1 MIKLKSIVSYAVLI
15 IASFLSAFPLYYML
29 CGATN
34 ASIDVVRGRLYPG
47 THLVENF
54 KTLVDMQNLG
64 LAMYNSFRNAI
75 IITFVSLLV
84 CSIAGYGFEIYH
96 NKAKDTLMSI
106 LLLAMMLPFVA
117 IMIPLF
123 KMFASCGLVNTWIA
137 LVLPTISTPFM
148 IMLFRQAARSFPHD
162 IIEAARLD
170 GLNELQIFFKM
181 FIPVMKSTYGAAMTV
196 TFMSAWNNYL
206 WPTIILQDS
215 NAITMPMLVANL
227 KSGYSVDYGMLMLG
241 VLICTLPTAIIFLC
255 LQKSFANGITG
266 AVK

>member
-1 MIKLKSIVSYAVLI
+1 MTKTKKVISYIILI
-15 IASFLSAFPLYYML
+15 LASFLSAFPLYYML

-34 ASIDVVRGRLYPG
+34 TSIDVVRGRLIPG
-47 THLVENF
+47 GYLVENF
-54 KTLVDMQNLG
+54 KTLVGMQDLK
-64 LAMYNSFRNAI
+64 LAMFNSFRNAI
-75 IITFVSLLV
+75 IITFVALLV

-96 NKAKDTLMSI
+96 DKGKDILMSI

-123 KMFASCGLVNTWIA
+123 KMFTSWGLVNTWIVLA
-137 LVLPTISTPFM
+137 LPSISTPFM

-162 IIEAARLD
+162 IIEAARLE
-170 GLNELQIFFKM
+170 GLSEVQIFFKM

-206 WPTIILQDS
+206 WPTVILQDS
-215 NAITMPMLVANL
+215 KAITMPMLVANL

-241 VLICTLPTAIIFLC
+241 VLICTLPTAVIFLC

>member
-1 MIKLKSIVSYAVLI
+1 MTKTKKVISYIILI
-15 IASFLSAFPLYYML
+15 LASFLSAFPLYYML

-34 ASIDVVRGRLYPG
+34 TSIDVVRGRLIPG
-47 THLVENF
+47 GYLVENF
-54 KTLVDMQNLG
+54 KTLVGMQNLK
-64 LAMYNSFRNAI
+64 LAMFNSFRNAI
-75 IITFVSLLV
+75 IITFVALLV

-96 NKAKDTLMSI
+96 DKGKDILMSI

-123 KMFASCGLVNTWIA
+123 KMFTSWGLVNTWIA
-137 LVLPTISTPFM
+137 LALPSISTPFM

-162 IIEAARLD
+162 IIEAARLE
-170 GLNELQIFFKM
+170 GLSEVQIFFKM

-206 WPTIILQDS
+206 WPTVILQDS
-215 NAITMPMLVANL
+215 KAITMPMLVANL

-241 VLICTLPTAIIFLC
+241 VLICTLPTAVIFLC

>member
-1 MIKLKSIVSYAVLI
+1 MTKTKKVISYIILI
-15 IASFLSAFPLYYML
+15 LASFLSAFPLYYML

-34 ASIDVVRGRLYPG
+34 TSIDVVRGRLIPG
-47 THLVENF
+47 GYLVENF
-54 KTLVDMQNLG
+54 KTLVGMQDLK
-64 LAMYNSFRNAI
+64 LAMFNSFRNAI
-75 IITFVSLLV
+75 IITFVALLV

-96 NKAKDTLMSI
+96 DKGKDILMSI

-123 KMFASCGLVNTWIA
+123 KMFTSWRLVNTWIA
-137 LVLPTISTPFM
+137 LALPSISTPFM

-162 IIEAARLD
+162 IIEAARLE
-170 GLNELQIFFKM
+170 GLSEVQIFFKM

-206 WPTIILQDS
+206 WPTVIFQDS
-215 NAITMPMLVANL
+215 KAITMPMLVANL

-241 VLICTLPTAIIFLC
+241 VLICTLPTAVIFLC

>member
-1 MIKLKSIVSYAVLI
+1 MTKTKKVISYIILI
-15 IASFLSAFPLYYML
+15 LASFLSAFPLYYML

-34 ASIDVVRGRLYPG
+34 TSIDVVRGRLIPG
-47 THLVENF
+47 GYLVENF
-54 KTLVDMQNLG
+54 KTLVGMQDLK
-64 LAMYNSFRNAI
+64 LAMFNSFRNAI
-75 IITFVSLLV
+75 IITFVALLV

-96 NKAKDTLMSI
+96 DKGKDILMSI

-123 KMFASCGLVNTWIA
+123 KMFTSWGLVNTWIA
-137 LVLPTISTPFM
+137 LAFPSISTPFM

-162 IIEAARLD
+162 IIEAARLE
-170 GLNELQIFFKM
+170 GLSEVQIFFKM

-206 WPTIILQDS
+206 WPTVILQDS
-215 NAITMPMLVANL
+215 KAITMPMLVANL

-241 VLICTLPTAIIFLC
+241 VLICTLPTAVIFLC

>member
-1 MIKLKSIVSYAVLI
+1 MTKTKKVISYIILI
-15 IASFLSAFPLYYML
+15 LASFLSAFPLYYML

-34 ASIDVVRGRLYPG
+34 TSIDVVRGRLIPG
-47 THLVENF
+47 GYLVENF
-54 KTLVDMQNLG
+54 KTLVGMQNLK
-64 LAMYNSFRNAI
+64 LAMFNSFRNAI
-75 IITFVSLLV
+75 IITFVALLV

-96 NKAKDTLMSI
+96 DKGKDILMSI

-123 KMFASCGLVNTWIA
+123 KMFTSWGLVNTWIA
-137 LVLPTISTPFM
+137 LALPSISTPFM

-162 IIEAARLD
+162 IIEAVRLE
-170 GLNELQIFFKM
+170 GLSEVQIFFKM

-206 WPTIILQDS
+206 WPTVILQDS
-215 NAITMPMLVANL
+215 KAITMPMLVANL

-241 VLICTLPTAIIFLC
+241 VLICTLPTAVIFLC